1 MAERGIIFKDDF
13 VTAPDKSWFDMS
25 FDFLL
30 SGNFGELIP
39 TTCMECMPEDKIH
52 AKSDSFVRLAPLVSP
67 TFGKVNM
74 FDYHFYVRNR
84 SIWTQWESFIADK
97 DQRKSWQQAN
107 PLWTPPEMPYIDIRN
122 VLYNGLTVNSFDLA
136 QAPEFDSLGD
146 HFYSVED
153 KSYNGYSVSYLVLGA
168 NFNSDG
174 EIRGVTSYISDN
186 KRMPIDMNLD
196 ADAYYIIPFVRN
208 KNEMTDMRPWY
219 NPFSA
224 GSLFDYLGVD
234 LSGMYSH
241 NENWLASLD
250 SAFAADDALYKPF
263 FNLDLDIVTTAAQ
276 IDTSHINVEDITKAG
291 WYPVEINIREF
302 LRTHCVL
309 GTIIFNT
316 SQYYFALP
324 DAHLYHYD
332 ASSGTPSWSAVTSTG
347 ILDLTRE
354 EETAKINALPLRA
367 YHSIYIDYFR
377 DQNYIS
383 VNPCID
389 FSRDGNDIDWSQ
401 GVSNVFDYLTLN
413 YKAYEHDPYTSAL
426 PQAQRGEPVRYLPDA
441 KLVSSSNVT
450 NTIGEKYG
458 TLMLNTSTGNVFRNT
473 ESTFSGTSSLPSVV
487 VDLSAATIEN
497 LRFANALQKLKER
510 EARSG
515 GRYFEL
521 MEAIFGARIDDAK
534 VDRPIFLGGDKTP
547 IQVSEVLQTSATEV
561 TSDQPLGQ
569 MAGRAVAIGND
580 DFIEYVTPDHGFFI
594 EICAVLPRTNYQQG
608 LLPMFTR
615 KVRLDYP
622 MPQFAQ
628 LGETQVPQ
636 SELWYSADESE
647 DKKPFGYQSRYYDS
661 KYQRDR
667 TSGSFKDALAHWT
680 WSRIFDNA
688 PLAGKAFIEVHPD
701 YRQFAVTDKSQ
712 EHVYI
717 HMWHDIQVLR
727 SLPVFGT
734 PKL

>member
-1 MAERGIIFKDDF
+1 MAERGLIFKDDF

-52 AKSDSFVRLAPLVSP
+52 AKTDSFVRLAPLVSP

-107 PLWTPPEMPYIDIRN
+107 PLWTPPEMPYIDVRK
-122 VLYNGLTVNSFDLA
+122 VLYDSLFLTATQSDILFKRDDAIGNYIPIVFNGYDSDVDFLYLTF
-136 QAPEFDSLGD
+136 EFDSDDRLAAVHSGILITTT
-146 HFYSVED
+146 
-153 KSYNGYSVSYLVLGA
+153 GYFDSRFTIL
-168 NFNSDG
+168 
-174 EIRGVTSYISDN
+174 
-186 KRMPIDMNLD
+186 
-196 ADAYYIIPFVRN
+196 IPFIRN
-208 KNEMTDMRPWY
+208 KNEQYQYPHNIAGKY
-219 NPFSA
+219 NPFSN
-224 GSLFDYLGVD
+224 GTLLDYLGVD
-234 LSGMYSH
+234 LSGLLSTNPFNVDTQIQELFTYLSALSDVTIPDVKYWP
-241 NENWLASLD
+241 ETTPIETTWPEYRTSSIQPISL
-250 SAFAADDALYKPF
+250 
-263 FNLDLDIVTTAAQ
+263 
-276 IDTSHINVEDITKAG
+276 NV
-291 WYPVEINIREF
+291 YEF
-302 LRTHCVL
+302 LRTHVIYGIATVGGIATDNYSSL
-309 GTIIFNT
+309 WYDNVGNLKGYKVSDGSLSTISSNNPK
-316 SQYYFALP
+316 YYF
-324 DAHLYHYD
+324 D
-332 ASSGTPSWSAVTSTG
+332 SETS
-347 ILDLTRE
+347 
-354 EETAKINALPLRA
+354 KINALPLRA

-389 FSRDGNDIDWSQ
+389 FSRDGDDVDYTQTKANI
-401 GVSNVFDYLTLN
+401 FDYLTLN

-426 PQAQRGEPVRYLPDA
+426 PQAQRGEPVRFLPDA
-441 KLVSSSNVT
+441 SIKNGDSVSLSS
-450 NTIGEKYG
+450 G
-458 TLMLNTSTGNVFRNT
+458 TPYSQIRITDSGVAYT
-473 ESTFSGTSSLPSVV
+473 ESTGTLSANVTRESII

-510 EARSG
+510 EARCG

-534 VDRPIFLGGDKTP
+534 IDRPIFLGGDKTP

-561 TSDQPLGQ
+561 NTDQPLGQ

-615 KVRLDYP
+615 KFRLDYP

-636 SELWYSADESE
+636 SELWYSADENE
-647 DKKPFGYQSRYYDS
+647 DKRPFGYQSRYYDS

-667 TSGSFKDALAHWT
+667 TSGTFKDALAHWT

-688 PLAGKAFIEVHPD
+688 PVAGQAFIEVHPD

-712 EHVYI
+712 EHLYI

-727 SLPVFGT
+727 ALPVFGT